1 MSEKV
6 QISECSFFQNGTSGA
21 STIVGIEASNNRV
34 VRYKFRTPTHGAN
47 KLSWTMLEAEL
58 FLVSDGENLR
68 FFVGT
73 DPNSHINAG
82 QGSAFHGTATATK
95 DGSTYTI
102 MGEANGLVLLPDTD
116 YYLFI
121 FAGYSTV
128 GYWGWW
134 QYLNGMSINLDGAAG
149 VVRIKEGDKVLT
161 TLPMVKEN
169 GVFVPLAATIKS
181 GENMLYCI

>member
-6 QISECSFFQNGTSGA
+6 QISAYAFFENGNAGA
-21 STIVGIEASNNRV
+21 SSIVGVENTDNRV
-34 VRYKFRTPTHGAN
+34 VRYKFRTPTQGAS
-47 KLSWTMLEAEL
+47 KLSWTMIEAE
-58 FLVSDGENLR
+58 SYYIGADESLR

-73 DPNSHINAG
+73 DPNSHVNAG

-102 MGEANGLVLLPDTD
+102 TGEANGLVLLPDTD

-121 FAGYSTV
+121 FAGYSTI

-134 QYLNGMSINLDGAAG
+134 QYLNGMSVYLDGAAG

-161 TLPMVKEN
+161 TLPMAKEN